1 MFSDSGIQSLATKRL
16 SCIKLLAFF
25 FSVFYSLIHVCSVSV
40 MNGIFY
46 IRIILILLVRT
57 WWFKLSGICYFN
69 NQNTKL
75 KTFYELYLFS
85 QARSSKLFFVAY
97 SQIMTNILTTKFDFE
112 IGNFIA
118 VLYFLHRK

>member
-25 FSVFYSLIHVCSVSV
+25 FSGFYTLIHVCSVSV

-46 IRIILILLVRT
+46 IRIILIKLLVRT
-57 WWFKLSGICYFN
+57 WWFKLSDICYFN

-75 KTFYELYLFS
+75 KTSYELYLF
-85 QARSSKLFFVAY
+85 QAKQDQASSFFWDTVKL
-97 SQIMTNILTTKFDFE
+97 
-112 IGNFIA
+112 
-118 VLYFLHRK
+118 